1 MLKSSSCDYSDT
13 YILVTRIIGVGTNVI
28 AIQVDKRD
36 EKVIFNNFAPSRECI
51 SKMNNTKKYNAK
63 RLILWCQCI
72 L

>member
-13 YILVTRIIGVGTNVI
+13 YILVKRIIGVGTNVI

-36 EKVIFNNFAPSRECI
+36 EKVIFNNFAPSI

-63 RLILWCQCI
+63 RLIL
-72 L
+72 